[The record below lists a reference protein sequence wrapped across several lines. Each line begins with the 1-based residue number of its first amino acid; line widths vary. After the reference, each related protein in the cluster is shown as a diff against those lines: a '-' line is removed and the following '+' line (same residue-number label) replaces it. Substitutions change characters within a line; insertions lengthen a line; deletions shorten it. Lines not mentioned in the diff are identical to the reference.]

1 MKVLRIAGKNLASL
15 ADEFSVD
22 FTAQPLSDAGLFA
35 ISGPTGAGK
44 STLLD
49 ALCLALYDDT
59 PRLHKAVGK
68 TPDVGDPVSS
78 QDPRTLLRRGAAEGW
93 AEVDFVGNDGHAY
106 RARWKVW
113 RARSKAAGALQ
124 PSAMSLQKLPG
135 LQPLGHTKTEVMAEI
150 AQRIGLSFE
159 QFTRAVLLA
168 QNEFSA
174 FLKSDDNDR
183 GTLLETL
190 TGSGIYSDI
199 SKRAFERWR
208 AEELALKTLTAGLA
222 NQQPLAQEQRA
233 EAMAQA
239 QAADAAMEAAAQR
252 VAALEADLRWH
263 QQAARL
269 AEAAQQAQEACQQKL
284 AESDAAEARRATLA
298 QLDAVQ
304 PARALHDEV
313 ARLAAERSA
322 TQSALS
328 LAEQEAERTRLALE
342 VLTADVQQASAAAS
356 AAESAQQAAAPQLD
370 QAKALD
376 TRLESLH
383 AAFQQADA
391 ARDSAAQADAA
402 ALAALRAREAQ
413 QQALASEQ
421 EAGQQWLAAH
431 EHWAALARDW
441 PRCDVLFAQ
450 AREQAARAEQQSLS
464 LAAVQEA
471 AARQRQDEAH
481 ARSGL
486 EAATERLRQAE
497 AQREQANAALAGIDA
512 EALAVQRQQL
522 DQRRAQLADAGAAW
536 QELAQLTERQ
546 QTLAARSAAQQAAR
560 DSAEQEVA
568 AARQA
573 NLALVAA
580 STQAERS
587 LKLAEAAT
595 GESVEKLRAALQ
607 DDAPCPVCGAT
618 EHPYRHE
625 DGPLQAMLAQLQ
637 AEVHECR
644 DKLQRNMKHEAE
656 QQARLQASVEQLTAL
671 AAEQHGI
678 STALAR
684 AEPRWQASSRA
695 LAASGAAAAPAR
707 SDHASAD
714 GNAAPRAGT
723 SAERLPTPSA
733 SPGSGS
739 GAAHASDAVPAWLA
753 AQEAAVQTAL
763 RALEAQEQTYR
774 RASRAREVAQTAC
787 EQAATECQRHQQAL
801 SAAHT
806 ALAQSNAQ
814 QQALE
819 AQRIDTALQIA
830 ALLDQLDAPQARSG
844 WQDEWKEGPAR
855 YHEQRSREC
864 KQWQA
869 QRQASDDR
877 SSTLAALAIELQTL
891 RAAQERS
898 HADALKARAA
908 ADAAQ
913 TALAAAQAER
923 QALWQGRP
931 VSEVEAGLRSA
942 IEHARRALQARQESA
957 QQAAQQ
963 RTRADEALAQH
974 RQRLAALQSDA
985 EQAAAR
991 LQAWLA
997 EGHAPGIDNVEALRT
1012 LLAHPQ
1018 QAIREERT
1026 ALQAIAQ
1033 ALASAKAVQAERAAQ
1048 HAQHLAS
1055 AAGDERSAA
1064 DIEQAL
1070 QAAHLE
1076 RQQAHEQAAALK
1088 LQLAQDDARRKAAE
1102 SLLADIARQQET
1114 ERRWAQLS
1122 ELIGSADGK
1131 KFRNY
1136 AQQFTLDVLLG
1147 YANAH
1152 LAQLAP
1158 RYQLE
1163 RIANPLQPSLGLL
1176 VRDLHMGDEKR
1187 SVHSLSGGESF
1198 LVSLAMALG
1207 LASLSSNRVRV
1218 ESLFIDE
1225 GFGSLD
1231 AETLRVAMDALDGL
1245 QAMGRKVGVISHVQ
1259 EMTERIATRIV
1270 VQPAANGSSA
1280 ISVS

>member
-22 FTAQPLSDAGLFA
+22 FTAQPLADAGLFA

-68 TPDVGDPVSS
+68 TPDVGDHVSS

-93 AEVDFVGNDGHAY
+93 AEVDFVGNDGASY

-174 FLKSDDNDR
+174 FLKAPDDER

-199 SKRAFERWR
+199 SKRAYERWR
-208 AEELALKTLTAGLA
+208 AEELALKSLTAGLA
-222 NQQPLAQEQRA
+222 NQQPLPPEQRA
-233 EAMAQA
+233 DLAAQA
-239 QAADAAMEAAAQR
+239 EAAGAALEAAGQR
-252 VAALEADLRWH
+252 VTALEADLRWH
-263 QQAARL
+263 QQAERL
-269 AEAAQQAQEACQQKL
+269 SAAAQQAREQCQQRQ
-284 AESDAAEARRATLA
+284 AESDAAAPRHAALA

-304 PARALHDEV
+304 PARAMADEV
-313 ARLAAERSA
+313 SRLAAERHA
-322 TQSALS
+322 AQQTIT
-328 LAEQEAERTRLALE
+328 LAELEAERTRLALD
-342 VLTADVQQASAAAS
+342 VLASDAQQAAAALA
-356 AAESAQQAAAPQLD
+356 AAESAQHAAAPQLD

-376 TRLESLH
+376 TRLESLQ
-383 AAFQQADA
+383 AAFTQAA
-391 ARDSAAQADAA
+391 QARDAAAQADAA
-402 ALAALRAREAQ
+402 ARASLQARTGQ
-413 QQALASEQ
+413 QQALMREHETS
-421 EAGQQWLAAH
+421 QQWLAAH
-431 EHWAALARDW
+431 EAWAALARDW
-441 PRCDVLFAQ
+441 PRWDVLFAQ
-450 AREQAARAEQQSLS
+450 AGQQAARAAQQSQA
-464 LAAVQEA
+464 LATVQEA
-471 AARQRQDEAH
+471 AARQRQDAAH

-486 EAATERLRQAE
+486 ESATERLRQAE
-497 AQREQANAALAGIDA
+497 LQREQAVAALAGIDPDL
-512 EALAVQRQQL
+512 LAAQRQQL
-522 DQRRAQLADAGAAW
+522 DQRRTAHAHASAAW
-536 QELAQLTERQ
+536 QELTQLTQRQ
-546 QTLAARSAAQQAAR
+546 QNIALRTASLQAAR
-560 DSAEQEVA
+560 DSAEQEAA
-568 AARQA
+568 AARQS

-595 GESVEKLRAALQ
+595 GESVEKLRAALH
-607 DDAPCPVCGAT
+607 DDTPCPVCGAL

-625 DGPLQAMLAQLQ
+625 DGPLQSMLAQLQ
-637 AEVHECR
+637 AEVHDCR

-656 QQARLQASVEQLTAL
+656 QQARLQASAEQLAAL
-671 AAEQHGI
+671 AAEQHSI
-678 STALAR
+678 TASLASVQPRWQTASTALA
-684 AEPRWQASSRA
+684 ASPA
-695 LAASGAAAAPAR
+695 AGAIATLAGHAAASTATAATPDAPGAAVPA
-707 SDHASAD
+707 DD
-714 GNAAPRAGT
+714 
-723 SAERLPTPSA
+723 E
-733 SPGSGS
+733 
-739 GAAHASDAVPAWLA
+739 VPAWLE
-753 AQEAAVQTAL
+753 AQATAL
-763 RALEAQEQTYR
+763 QSALRDLEAQEQAHR
-774 RASRAREVAQTAC
+774 RATRAREVAQTAC
-787 EQAATECQRHQQAL
+787 EQAAAECQRHQQAL
-801 SAAHT
+801 AAAQT
-806 ALAQSNAQ
+806 SLAQSEAQ
-814 QQALE
+814 HKALE
-819 AQRIDTALQIA
+819 EQRIDTALQIA
-830 ALLDQLDAPQARSG
+830 TLLDQLDAAQDHTR
-844 WQDEWKEGPAR
+844 WQEEWKQSPAR
-855 YHEQRSREC
+855 FHEQRTRES
-864 KQWQA
+864 KQWLA
-869 QRQASDDR
+869 QRQSSDDQAAALAAMATELQALATAQDR
-877 SSTLAALAIELQTL
+877 SS
-891 RAAQERS
+891 
-898 HADALKARAA
+898 ADARATQAA
-908 ADAAQ
+908 ADAAHA
-913 TALAAAQAER
+913 ALASASAER

-931 VSEVEAGLRSA
+931 VRAVEDSLRTA
-942 IEHARRALQARQESA
+942 IEQARNTLQARQHSA

-963 RTRADEALAQH
+963 RTRADEALAQG
-974 RQRLAALQSDA
+974 RQRLATLDA
-985 EQAAAR
+985 AATEAAAR
-991 LQAWLA
+991 LQSWLA
-997 EGHAPGIDNVEALRT
+997 EGLAPGIDSPEQLRA

-1018 QAIREERT
+1018 QAIRDERL
-1026 ALQAIAQ
+1026 ALQGIEQ
-1033 ALASAKAVQAERAAQ
+1033 VLASAKAVQAEREAQYAA
-1048 HAQHLAS
+1048 HLAS
-1055 AAGDERSAA
+1055 PPPGDQRTAAEL
-1064 DIEQAL
+1064 EQAL
-1070 QAAHLE
+1070 QTAAEE
-1076 RQQAHEQAAALK
+1076 RKQAHDQAAALQ

-1102 SLLADIARQQET
+1102 NLLADIASQQET

-1163 RIANPLQPSLGLL
+1163 RIDNPAQPSLGLL
-1176 VRDLHMGDEKR
+1176 VRDLHMGDELR

-1270 VQPAANGSSA
+1270 VQPAANGRSTV
-1280 ISVS
+1280 SVG

>member
-1 MKVLRIAGKNLASL
+1 MRVLRIAGKNLASL
-15 ADEFSVD
+15 ADEFAVD
-22 FTAQPLSDAGLFA
+22 FTSQPLSEAGLFA

-59 PRLHKAVGK
+59 PRLHKAEGK

-93 AEVDFVGNDGHAY
+93 AEVDFVGNDGASY

-150 AQRIGLSFE
+150 VQRIGLSFE

-174 FLKSDDNDR
+174 FLKARDDER

-190 TGSGIYSDI
+190 TGSGIYSEI

-208 AEELALKTLTAGLA
+208 AEELKLKTLSAGLA
-222 NQQPLAQEQRA
+222 TQQPLAPEKRA
-233 EAMAQA
+233 EIAAQS
-239 QAADAAMEAAAQR
+239 EAAEAALHAIAQR

-263 QQAARL
+263 QQAEHLANAVQHAR
-269 AEAAQQAQEACQQKL
+269 EHCQQRQH
-284 AESDAAEARRATLA
+284 ESDAAAARRALLA

-304 PARALHDEV
+304 PARALDDEV
-313 ARLAAERSA
+313 VRIAAERAA
-322 TQSALS
+322 TQAAIA

-342 VLTADVQQASAAAS
+342 VLTGDVQQAIAALA
-356 AAESAQQAAAPQLD
+356 AAESAQQAAAPMLD

-376 TRLESLH
+376 TRLAPLQ
-383 AAFQQADA
+383 AALSQAAIARDA
-391 ARDSAAQADAA
+391 AVQADAA
-402 ALAALRAREAQ
+402 ALSALQARASTL
-413 QQALASEQ
+413 QALTSEQ
-421 EAGQQWLAAH
+421 QSCEQWLAAH
-431 EHWAALARDW
+431 EPWAALARDW
-441 PRCDVLFAQ
+441 RRWDVLFTQ
-450 AREQAARAEQQSLS
+450 AGLQADRAEQQSRA
-464 LAAVQEA
+464 LAAVQQA
-471 AARQRQDEAH
+471 ATRQRQDEAH

-497 AQREQANAALAGIDA
+497 TQREQAARTLAGFNPDQLA
-512 EALAVQRQQL
+512 QQRKHLEQLRSLLVEADTAWQDVVRLTQRQQ
-522 DQRRAQLADAGAAW
+522 
-536 QELAQLTERQ
+536 ELST
-546 QTLAARSAAQQAAR
+546 RSASLQASR
-560 DSAEQEVA
+560 DSAQAEAA
-568 AARQA
+568 AAREA

-595 GESVEKLRAALQ
+595 GESVEKLRATLQ
-607 DDAPCPVCGAT
+607 EDTPCPVCGSH

-625 DGPLQAMLAQLQ
+625 DGPLHAMLTQLQ
-637 AEVHECR
+637 AEVRDCR
-644 DKLQRNMKHEAE
+644 DKLQRNMKLEAE
-656 QQARLQASVEQLTAL
+656 QQARLQASVEQLAAIGVDMHNIGTAR
-671 AAEQHGI
+671 AA
-678 STALAR
+678 
-684 AEPRWQASSRA
+684 AEPRWQSASTA
-695 LAASGAAAAPAR
+695 LASHVATRPDIGL
-707 SDHASAD
+707 HA
-714 GNAAPRAGT
+714 
-723 SAERLPTPSA
+723 
-733 SPGSGS
+733 
-739 GAAHASDAVPAWLA
+739 ASDVPAAGEEVQGWLA
-753 AQEAAVQTAL
+753 AHNTSLQAAL
-763 RALEAQEQTYR
+763 RTLEAQEHSQR
-774 RASRAREVAQTAC
+774 QASRSREVAQTAC
-787 EQAATECQRHQQAL
+787 DQAALECTRHQQAL
-801 SAAHT
+801 AAAQA
-806 ALAQSNAQ
+806 ALAQSEAQ
-814 QQALE
+814 QKALDE
-819 AQRIDTALQIA
+819 QRIDTALQIA
-830 ALLDQLDAPQARSG
+830 TLLDQLDLPQARPG
-844 WQDEWKEGPAR
+844 WQDEWKESPAR
-855 YHEQRSREC
+855 FHEQRARESR
-864 KQWQA
+864 QWQM
-869 QRQASDDR
+869 QRQMGDERA
-877 SSTLAALAIELQTL
+877 TAIAALSVELQGL

-898 HADALKARAA
+898 SADARATQAA

-913 TALAAAQAER
+913 AALAGATAER

-931 VSEVEAGLRSA
+931 VREVEAELRAA
-942 IEHARRALQARQESA
+942 IDAARASLQARQETA

-963 RTRADEALAQH
+963 RTRADEAH
-974 RQRLAALQSDA
+974 
-985 EQAAAR
+985 EQAIRRLKELDAAMEGATAR

-997 EGHAPGIDNVEALRT
+997 DNQALGIASMEALRT
-1012 LLAHPQ
+1012 LLAHSQ
-1018 QAIREERT
+1018 QGIRDERT
-1026 ALQAIAQ
+1026 ALQAIEQ
-1033 ALASAKAVQAERAAQ
+1033 ALASAKAVLAEREAQ
-1048 HAQHLAS
+1048 HAAHLDKAPKGEQTN
-1055 AAGDERSAA
+1055 AAELEKALA
-1064 DIEQAL
+1064 AL
-1070 QAAHLE
+1070 QEE
-1076 RQQAHEQAAALK
+1076 RKQAHDHATALK
-1088 LQLAQDDARRKAAE
+1088 LQLAQDDDRRKAAE
-1102 SLLADIARQQET
+1102 AMLADIAHQQEI
-1114 ERRWAQLS
+1114 EQRWATMYD
-1122 ELIGSADGK
+1122 LIGSQDGK

-1163 RIANPLQPSLGLL
+1163 RIDNPAQPSLGLL

-1245 QAMGRKVGVISHVQ
+1245 QSMGRKVGVISHVQ
-1259 EMTERIATRIV
+1259 EMTERIATKIV
-1270 VQPAANGSSA
+1270 VQPAANGRSA
-1280 ISVS
+1280 VSVS

>member
-22 FTAQPLSDAGLFA
+22 FTAQPLADAGLFA

-59 PRLHKAVGK
+59 PRLHKAIGK
-68 TPDVGDPVSS
+68 TPDVGDPVSA

-93 AEVDFVGNDGHAY
+93 AEVDFIGNDGAAY

-124 PSAMSLQKLPG
+124 PSAMSLHKLPG

-174 FLKSDDNDR
+174 FLKAPDDER

-199 SKRAFERWR
+199 SRRAFERWR

-222 NQQPLAQEQRA
+222 SQQPLAPAARA
-233 EAMAQA
+233 ELAAQA
-239 QAADAAMEAAAQR
+239 EAADAALAAAGQR

-263 QQAARL
+263 QQAERL
-269 AEAAQQAQEACQQKL
+269 ALAVGQAHAHCLQRQAEA
-284 AESDAAEARRATLA
+284 DAAAPRRATLA
-298 QLDAVQ
+298 QLEAVQ
-304 PARALHDEV
+304 PARALDDEV
-313 ARLAAERSA
+313 VRLAAERTA
-322 TQSALS
+322 ALAAIA
-328 LAEQEAERTRLALE
+328 LTEQEAERTRLALQ
-342 VLTADVQQASAAAS
+342 VLSADAEHAAAAL
-356 AAESAQQAAAPQLD
+356 AAADGAQQAAAPQLD

-376 TRLESLH
+376 ARLETLQANH
-383 AAFQQADA
+383 AQAAA
-391 ARDSAAQADAA
+391 ARDAATQADNSALA
-402 ALAALRAREAQ
+402 RLREREAQWQALAAEHES
-413 QQALASEQ
+413 AL
-421 EAGQQWLAAH
+421 QWLAAH
-431 EHWAALARDW
+431 ASWAALARDW
-441 PRCDVLFAQ
+441 ARWDVLFAQ
-450 AREQAARAEQQSLS
+450 AGQQAARATQQSQA

-471 AARQRQDEAH
+471 AARQRQDVAH
-481 ARSGL
+481 ARSALDG
-486 EAATERLRQAE
+486 ASERLRQAE
-497 AQREQANAALAGIDA
+497 SQRTQAAAALAGIDA
-512 EALAVQRQQL
+512 DSMAAQRQQL
-522 DQRRAQLADAGAAW
+522 DQRRGALADAASAW
-536 QELAQLTERQ
+536 QELAQLDRRDQER
-546 QTLAARSAAQQAAR
+546 AVRSAALQGAR
-560 DSAEQEVA
+560 DSAEREVG

-607 DDAPCPVCGAT
+607 DDAPCPVCGAL

-625 DGPLQAMLAQLQ
+625 DGALRAMLAQLQ
-637 AEVHECR
+637 AEVHDCR
-644 DKLQRNMKHEAE
+644 DKLQRNIKYEAE
-656 QQARLQASVEQLTAL
+656 QQARLQACVEQLTGL
-671 AAEQHGI
+671 VAEQHG
-678 STALAR
+678 SAQAR
-684 AEPRWQASSRA
+684 AAAESRWQV
-695 LAASGAAAAPAR
+695 ASGA
-707 SDHASAD
+707 
-714 GNAAPRAGT
+714 
-723 SAERLPTPSA
+723 L
-733 SPGSGS
+733 
-739 GAAHASDAVPAWLA
+739 GAAVPAHDAVAAWLA
-753 AQEAAVQTAL
+753 AQGEALQTAL
-763 RALEAQEQTYR
+763 RALEAHELDYR
-774 RASRAREVAQTAC
+774 RAMRAREVAHTAC
-787 EQAATECQRHQQAL
+787 EQAAAELQRQQAAL
-801 SAAHT
+801 AAAQT
-806 ALAQSNAQ
+806 ALAQSETQ
-814 QQALE
+814 HTALE
-819 AQRIDTALQIA
+819 EQRIDTALQIA
-830 ALLDQLDAPQARSG
+830 TLLDQLDVPQERAG
-844 WQDEWKEGPAR
+844 WQDEWKESPAR
-855 YHEQRSREC
+855 FHELRGRESR
-864 KQWQA
+864 QWLA
-869 QRQASDDR
+869 QRQASDERAAALASMAVERQALHAARER
-877 SSTLAALAIELQTL
+877 SAADAHATLAAAN
-891 RAAQERS
+891 AAQ
-898 HADALKARAA
+898 A
-908 ADAAQ
+908 
-913 TALAAAQAER
+913 ALAAATAER

-931 VSEVEAGLRSA
+931 VREVEADLRDA
-942 IEHARRALQARQESA
+942 IAQARSALQARQESA
-957 QQAAQQ
+957 LQGAQQ
-963 RTRADEALAQH
+963 RARAEEALLQG
-974 RQRLAALQSDA
+974 RQRLAALDA
-985 EQAAAR
+985 ATEGARAR

-997 EGHAPGIDNVEALRT
+997 EGQVHGVGTLDALRA
-1012 LLAHPQ
+1012 LLAHSP
-1018 QAIREERT
+1018 QAIRDERN
-1026 ALQAIAQ
+1026 ALHAIGQ
-1033 ALASAKAVQAERAAQ
+1033 ALASAHAVHAERAAQ

-1055 AAGDERSAA
+1055 AAPGDARTAA
-1064 DIEQAL
+1064 DLEQAL
-1070 QAAHLE
+1070 QAAVQEHKL
-1076 RQQAHEQAAALK
+1076 AHDQAAACA
-1088 LQLAQDDARRKAAE
+1088 LQLAQDDARRKAAA
-1102 SLLADIARQQET
+1102 SLLADIARQQES

-1163 RIANPLQPSLGLL
+1163 RIDHPAQPSLGLL
-1176 VRDLHMGDEKR
+1176 VRDLHMGDEVR

-1259 EMTERIATRIV
+1259 EMTERIATRIL
-1270 VQPAANGSSA
+1270 VQPAANGRSA
-1280 ISVS
+1280 VSVG

>member
-93 AEVDFVGNDGHAY
+93 AEVDFVGNDGHSY

-174 FLKSDDNDR
+174 FLKAPDDER

-222 NQQPLAQEQRA
+222 NQQPLAPEQRA
-233 EAMAQA
+233 EVAAQA
-239 QAADAAMEAAAQR
+239 QAADAALEASAQR

-269 AEAAQQAQEACQQKL
+269 ADAARQAQEACQQKQ
-284 AESDAAEARRATLA
+284 AESDAAETRRATLA

-304 PARALHDEV
+304 PARALDDEV
-313 ARLAAERSA
+313 VRLAAERSA
-322 TQSALS
+322 TQSALAVAS
-328 LAEQEAERTRLALE
+328 QEAERTRMALA
-342 VLTADVQQASAAAS
+342 VLSGDVQQASAAAS

-376 TRLESLH
+376 TRLESLRTAFH
-383 AAFQQADA
+383 QAAA
-391 ARDSAAQADAA
+391 ARDSAAHADAA

-421 EAGQQWLAAH
+421 GTGQQWLTAH

-441 PRCDVLFAQ
+441 PRCDVLFTQ
-450 AREQAARAEQQSLS
+450 AREQAARAEQQSQS

-486 EAATERLRQAE
+486 ETATERLRQAE
-497 AQREQANAALAGIDA
+497 AQRAQAAAALAGIDA
-512 EALAVQRQQL
+512 EALATQRQQL

-536 QELAQLTERQ
+536 HELAHLSQRQ
-546 QTLAARSAAQQAAR
+546 RTLAARSAAQQAAR

-568 AARQA
+568 TARQA

-637 AEVHECR
+637 AEVHDCR
-644 DKLQRNMKHEAE
+644 DKLQRNMKYEAE
-656 QQARLQASVEQLTAL
+656 QQARWQSSVEQLTAL
-671 AAEQHGI
+671 TAEQHGI
-678 STALAR
+678 ATALAS
-684 AEPRWQASSRA
+684 AQPRWHTSSNA
-695 LAASGAAAAPAR
+695 LASTGAAAPAP
-707 SDHASAD
+707 
-714 GNAAPRAGT
+714 AAAREPAAAGLHGESREYAPGT
-723 SAERLPTPSA
+723 D
-733 SPGSGS
+733 SPLLSRG
-739 GAAHASDAVPAWLA
+739 GAADSDASDDIPTWLA
-753 AQEAAVQTAL
+753 AQEAALQTAL
-763 RALEAQEQTYR
+763 RALEAQEQTQR

-787 EQAATECQRHQQAL
+787 EQAAAECQRQQQAL
-801 SAAHT
+801 AAAQT
-806 ALAQSNAQ
+806 ALAQSTAQ
-814 QQALE
+814 HQALE

-830 ALLDQLDAPQARSG
+830 SLLDQLDAPQGRPG

-855 YHEQRSREC
+855 FHEQRSRES
-864 KQWQA
+864 KQWLA
-869 QRQASDDR
+869 QRQASDER
-877 SSTLAALAIELQTL
+877 ASVLATLAIELQTL
-891 RAAQERS
+891 HAAQERS
-898 HADALKARAA
+898 NADARTAQAA
-908 ADAAQ
+908 AEAAQ

-923 QALWQGRP
+923 QTLWQGRP
-931 VSEVEAGLRSA
+931 VREVEASLRSA
-942 IEHARRALQARQESA
+942 VDQARSTLQARQESA

-963 RTRADEALAQH
+963 RTRADEALAQG
-974 RQRLAALQSDA
+974 RQRLAALQTAA
-985 EQAAAR
+985 EQADAR

-997 EGHAPGIDNVEALRT
+997 AGHAAGIDNIEALRA

-1055 AAGDERSAA
+1055 AAPDDQRSAA
-1064 DIEQAL
+1064 DIAQAL
-1070 QAAHLE
+1070 EAAHQE
-1076 RQQAHEQAAALK
+1076 RKQAHDQAAALK
-1088 LQLAQDDARRKAAE
+1088 LQLAQDDARRKAAA
-1102 SLLADIARQQET
+1102 SLLADIASQQET

-1270 VQPAANGSSA
+1270 VQPASNGSSA
-1280 ISVS
+1280 VSVS

>member
-68 TPDVGDPVSS
+68 TPDVGEPVSS

-93 AEVDFVGNDGHAY
+93 AEVDFIGNDGAAY

-174 FLKSDDNDR
+174 FLKAPDDER

-190 TGSGIYSDI
+190 TGSAIYSDI

-208 AEELALKTLTAGLA
+208 AEELTLKTLSAGLA
-222 NQQPLAQEQRA
+222 SQQPLAPEERAHA
-233 EAMAQA
+233 EAEA
-239 QAADAAMEAAAQR
+239 QAADAALAAATLR
-252 VAALEADLRWH
+252 VSALEADLRWH
-263 QQAARL
+263 QQAERL
-269 AEAAQQAQEACQQKL
+269 AAALQQAQEQCLQQQSE
-284 AESDAAEARRATLA
+284 ADAAAPRRATLA

-304 PARALHDEV
+304 PARALDDEV
-313 ARLAAERSA
+313 VRLAAERASTLA
-322 TQSALS
+322 ALA
-328 LAEQEAERTRLALE
+328 LAEQEAERTRLALT
-342 VLTADVQQASAAAS
+342 VLEDDLQQASTALA

-376 TRLESLH
+376 TRLESL
-383 AAFQQADA
+383 QAA
-391 ARDSAAQADAA
+391 AREAATARDQAAQTDAA

-413 QQALASEQ
+413 QQALSSEQ
-421 EAGQQWLAAH
+421 DAGQQWLAAH
-431 EHWAALARDW
+431 QPWAALARDW
-441 PRCDVLFAQ
+441 PRWDVLFAQ
-450 AREQAARAEQQSLS
+450 AREQAARAEQHSQA
-464 LAAVQEA
+464 LAVVQEA

-486 EAATERLRQAE
+486 EGASERLRLAE
-497 AQREQANAALAGIDA
+497 SQREQASAALAGIDA
-512 EALAVQRQQL
+512 DALAVQRQQL
-522 DQRRAQLADAGAAW
+522 DQRRTQLAEAGAAW
-536 QELAQLTERQ
+536 HDLAQLHERQ
-546 QTLAARSAAQQAAR
+546 RSVATRSAAQHAAR

-568 AARQA
+568 SARQA

-607 DDAPCPVCGAT
+607 DDTPCPVCGAH

-637 AEVHECR
+637 AEVHDCR

-656 QQARLQASVEQLTAL
+656 QQARLQASVEQLTSL
-671 AAEQHGI
+671 AAEQHSI
-678 STALAR
+678 ASALAS
-684 AEPRWQASSRA
+684 AEPRWQASCNA
-695 LAASGAAAAPAR
+695 LALD
-707 SDHASAD
+707 DHATAD
-714 GNAAPRAGT
+714 M
-723 SAERLPTPSA
+723 
-733 SPGSGS
+733 
-739 GAAHASDAVPAWLA
+739 PAWLV
-753 AQEAAVQTAL
+753 AQEAASQAAL
-763 RALEAQEQTYR
+763 RALESQEQDQR
-774 RASRAREVAQTAC
+774 RAARAREVAQTAC
-787 EQAATECQRHQQAL
+787 EQAAAECQRHQQAL
-801 SAAHT
+801 AAAQT
-806 ALAQSNAQ
+806 ALAQSGAQ
-814 QQALE
+814 AEALE

-830 ALLDQLDAPQARSG
+830 HLLDQLDAPQARPG
-844 WQDEWKEGPAR
+844 WQDEWKAGPAR
-855 YHEQRSREC
+855 FHEQRNRESQ
-864 KQWQA
+864 QWLAQHQA
-869 QRQASDDR
+869 GEQRSTALAAMSVELQALRSDHDR
-877 SSTLAALAIELQTL
+877 SSAAA
-891 RAAQERS
+891 RS
-898 HADALKARAA
+898 TQAA

-913 TALAAAQAER
+913 AALAGAQAER
-923 QALWQGRP
+923 LALWQGRP
-931 VSEVEAGLRSA
+931 VREVEAGLRSA
-942 IEHARRALQARQESA
+942 IEQARQALKARQESA

-963 RTRADEALAQH
+963 RTRADEALAQG
-974 RQRLAALQSDA
+974 RQRLAALQSAAEDA
-985 EQAAAR
+985 ASR

-997 EGHAPGIDNVEALRT
+997 AGHAPGIDSAEALRA

-1018 QAIREERT
+1018 PAIRAERA
-1026 ALQAIAQ
+1026 ALQAIEQ
-1033 ALASAKAVQAERAAQ
+1033 ALASAQAVQAERAAQ

-1055 AAGDERSAA
+1055 AAADDQRSASE
-1064 DIEQAL
+1064 IGQAL
-1070 QAAHLE
+1070 ESAQQE

-1088 LQLAQDDARRKAAE
+1088 LQLAQDDARRKAAD

-1152 LAQLAP
+1152 LAHLAP

-1163 RIANPLQPSLGLL
+1163 RIVHPAQPSLGLL

>member
-49 ALCLALYDDT
+49 ALCLALYDNT

-93 AEVDFVGNDGHAY
+93 AEVDFVGNDGLSY

-174 FLKSDDNDR
+174 FLKAPDDER

-222 NQQPLAQEQRA
+222 NQQPLAPEQRA
-233 EAMAQA
+233 EVAAQA
-239 QAADAAMEAAAQR
+239 QAADAALEAAAQR

-269 AEAAQQAQEACQQKL
+269 AAAVQQAQEACQQKQ
-284 AESDAAEARRATLA
+284 AESDAAETRRATLA

-304 PARALHDEV
+304 PARALNDDIV
-313 ARLAAERSA
+313 RLAAERSA
-322 TQSALS
+322 AQAALAV
-328 LAEQEAERTRLALE
+328 AEQEAERTRLALE
-342 VLTADVQQASAAAS
+342 VLNGDVQQALAAAG

-370 QAKALD
+370 QAKVLD
-376 TRLESLH
+376 TRLLALQ
-383 AAFQQADA
+383 AAFGQAAA

-402 ALAALRAREAQ
+402 ALATLRARDEQ
-413 QQALASEQ
+413 QQTLAREQ

-441 PRCDVLFAQ
+441 PRCDVLFTQ
-450 AREQAARAEQQSLS
+450 AREQAARAEQQSQS

-471 AARQRQDEAH
+471 TARQRQDEAH

-497 AQREQANAALAGIDA
+497 AQREQAGAALAGIDA

-560 DSAEQEVA
+560 DSAEQEA
-568 AARQA
+568 GAARQA

-580 STQAERS
+580 STQAERA

-607 DDAPCPVCGAT
+607 DDAPCPVCGAR

-625 DGPLQAMLAQLQ
+625 DGPLQTMLAQLQ
-637 AEVHECR
+637 AEVHDCR
-644 DKLQRNMKHEAE
+644 DKLQRNMKYEAE
-656 QQARLQASVEQLTAL
+656 QQARWQSSVEQLTAL

-678 STALAR
+678 ATALAS
-684 AEPRWQASSRA
+684 AQARWQARSSA
-695 LAASGAAAAPAR
+695 LSTT
-707 SDHASAD
+707 DD
-714 GNAAPRAGT
+714 AG
-723 SAERLPTPSA
+723 
-733 SPGSGS
+733 
-739 GAAHASDAVPAWLA
+739 DDIPAWLA
-753 AQEAAVQTAL
+753 AQDSALQSAL
-763 RALEAQEQTYR
+763 RALEAQEQTQR

-787 EQAATECQRHQQAL
+787 EQAAAECQRHQQAL
-801 SAAHT
+801 AAAQT
-806 ALAQSNAQ
+806 ALAQSTAQ

-830 ALLDQLDAPQARSG
+830 ALLDQLDAPQGGSG
-844 WQDEWKEGPAR
+844 WQDEWKAGPAR
-855 YHEQRSREC
+855 FHEQRSRES

-869 QRQASDDR
+869 QRQACDER
-877 SSTLAALAIELQTL
+877 SNALAALATELQTL

-898 HADALKARAA
+898 NTEARNAQVASAA
-908 ADAAQ
+908 AQA
-913 TALAAAQAER
+913 ALAAAQAER

-931 VSEVEAGLRSA
+931 VREVEAGLRNA
-942 IEHARRALQARQESA
+942 IEQTRSALQARQESA

-963 RTRADEALAQH
+963 RTRADEALAQG
-974 RQRLAALQSDA
+974 RQRLAALQSAAALA
-985 EQAAAR
+985 EAR

-997 EGHAPGIDNVEALRT
+997 EGHAPGIDSMDALRA

-1018 QAIREERT
+1018 QAIRDERT
-1026 ALQAIAQ
+1026 ALQAMAQ
-1033 ALASAKAVQAERAAQ
+1033 ALASAKAVHAERADQ

-1055 AAGDERSAA
+1055 AAPGDQRGAA

-1070 QAAHLE
+1070 QTAQEE
-1076 RQQAHEQAAALK
+1076 RQQAHDQAAALK
-1088 LQLAQDDARRKAAE
+1088 LQLAQDDARRKAAQG
-1102 SLLADIARQQET
+1102 LLADIASQQET